1 MSYQYKQRGYMMNKV
16 FDQLE
21 AIPEGVSYTELHNIY
36 KDVSKG
42 SNSLSYNLANW
53 ISTGIFRSDGRYIS
67 KDVPVMH
74 NGKVNNRSVYKLS
87 YKKVHPFLDRL
98 FSLHKQMR
106 DYKKYLEGKN
116 ASLDLYD
123 PLLQAMED
131 VGKRIGQCKFTS
143 EVRFESDI
151 LNTINHYNK
160 EYKIHNEEIKWIN

>member
-1 MSYQYKQRGYMMNKV
+1 MSYQYKTKGYMMNKV

-36 KDVSKG
+36 KDVTKG
-42 SNSLSYNLANW
+42 SNSLSYNLVNW
-53 ISTGIFRSDGRYIS
+53 LSTGIFRSDGRYIS
-67 KDVPVMH
+67 KDVPVMYK
-74 NGKVNNRSVYKLS
+74 GKVNNRSVYKVCR
-87 YKKVHPFLDRL
+87 KKLNPMLDRL

-131 VGKRIGQCKFTS
+131 VATRIGQCKFTS
-143 EVRFESDI
+143 KRNFSGDTLRS
-151 LNTINHYNK
+151 LNYYNK
-160 EYKIHNEEIKWIN
+160 EYKIPNE

>member
-67 KDVPVMH
+67 KEVPVMH
-74 NGKVNNRSVYKLS
+74 KGKVNNRSVYKLS

-106 DYKKYLEGKN
+106 DYKKYLEDKN

-131 VGKRIGQCKFTS
+131 TCHIIGKCKFTS
-143 EVRFESDI
+143 KRKFERDI
-151 LNTINHYNK
+151 LTRLNYWNK
-160 EYKIHNEEIKWIN
+160 EYKIPNEEIKWIN